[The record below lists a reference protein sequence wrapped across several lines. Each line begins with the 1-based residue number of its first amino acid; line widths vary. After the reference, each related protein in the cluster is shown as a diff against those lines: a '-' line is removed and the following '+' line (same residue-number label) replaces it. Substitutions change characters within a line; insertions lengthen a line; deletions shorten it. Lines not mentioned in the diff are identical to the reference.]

1 MELSIIILTTTVLST
16 FATTST
22 DLCADVYV
30 DANGQPYTDSAGRT
44 LPRYC
49 KWTGPN
55 PPKLA
60 ADVCCI
66 IDEDG
71 AACGLPDAN
80 GRCTWGVRR
89 YCQYGEVGASG
100 GVVCMQPF
108 PDACALGYCVQAPEL
123 PPPTEPLV
131 ACCLASCHLIT
142 NHEEIVGCTG
152 SYVACGWGQ
161 SNEDGTVTCYGPGS
175 PD

>member
-1 MELSIIILTTTVLST
+1 MELSIILTTVLST
-16 FATTST
+16 FSTTTSA

-30 DANGQPYTDSAGRT
+30 DADGQPYTDSIGQT
-44 LPRYC
+44 LSRYC

-60 ADVCCI
+60 SDVCCI

-71 AACGLPDAN
+71 AACSLPDAN

-108 PDACALGYCVQAPEL
+108 PDACALGHCVQAPEL
-123 PPPTEPLV
+123 PPPGEPII
-131 ACCLASCHLIT
+131 ACCTNVCFQVTPGEQSCGGTIA
-142 NHEEIVGCTG
+142 
-152 SYVACGWGQ
+152 ACGWGQ
-161 SNEDGTVTCYGPGS
+161 TNLDGTVTCYGPGS

>member
-1 MELSIIILTTTVLST
+1 MELSIIILTAVFST
-16 FATTST
+16 FATSA

-30 DANGQPYTDSAGRT
+30 DANGQPYTDSVGRT

-60 ADVCCI
+60 SDVCCI

-71 AACGLPDAN
+71 AACSLPDSN

-89 YCQYGEVGASG
+89 YCQHGEVGASG

-123 PPPTEPLV
+123 PPPGEPMMV
-131 ACCLASCHLIT
+131 CCMEDGCYEITSAQMDDCVGNFLSCD
-142 NHEEIVGCTG
+142 
-152 SYVACGWGQ
+152 WGQ
-161 SNEDGTVTCYGPGS
+161 SNLDGTHTCHEY
-175 PD
+175 

>member
-1 MELSIIILTTTVLST
+1 LS
-16 FATTST
+16 
-22 DLCADVYV
+22 
-30 DANGQPYTDSAGRT
+30 
-44 LPRYC
+44 RYC

-60 ADVCCI
+60 SDVCCI

-71 AACGLPDAN
+71 AACSLPDAN

-89 YCQYGEVGASG
+89 YCQHGEVGASG

-108 PDACALGYCVQAPEL
+108 PDACAEGYCAQAQEL
-123 PPPTEPLV
+123 PPPGEPYV
-131 ACCLASCHLIT
+131 ACCAAA
-142 NHEEIVGCTG
+142 GCFWVTLG
-152 SYVACGWGQ
+152 DELTCGGTYVACGWGQ
-161 SNEDGTVTCYGPGS
+161 TNEDGSVTCHGPGS

>member
-1 MELSIIILTTTVLST
+1 MELSIILTTVLSS
-16 FATTST
+16 FATTSA

-30 DANGQPYTDSAGRT
+30 DAHGHPYTDSAGRT

-60 ADVCCI
+60 SDVCCI
-66 IDEDG
+66 LGEDG
-71 AACGLPDAN
+71 AACSLPDVN
-80 GRCTWGVRR
+80 GRCSLGVRR
-89 YCQYGEVGASG
+89 YCQHGEVGASG

-123 PPPTEPLV
+123 PPPVVSLV
-131 ACCLASCHLIT
+131 ACCTAGECHLIHGT
-142 NHEEIVGCTG
+142 HEEIEGCMG
-152 SYVACGWGQ
+152 DFIACDWGQ
-161 SNEDGTVTCYGPGS
+161 TNLDGTVTCFI

>member
-1 MELSIIILTTTVLST
+1 MELSIILTTTILST
-16 FATTST
+16 FATTSA
-22 DLCADVYV
+22 DLCADVYG
-30 DANGQPYTDSAGRT
+30 DAHGQPYADSAGRT

-60 ADVCCI
+60 SDVCCI

-71 AACGLPDAN
+71 AACSLPDAN
-80 GRCTWGVRR
+80 GRCSFGVRR

-108 PDACALGYCVQAPEL
+108 PDACEEGYCVQTPEL
-123 PPPTEPLV
+123 PPPGVLLI
-131 ACCLASCHLIT
+131 ACCTDNGCREIT
-142 NHEEIVGCTG
+142 DEEIGTCEG
-152 SYVACGWGQ
+152 KFLSCDWGQ
-161 SNEDGTVTCYGPGS
+161 TNLDGSMTCHGPY
-175 PD
+175 